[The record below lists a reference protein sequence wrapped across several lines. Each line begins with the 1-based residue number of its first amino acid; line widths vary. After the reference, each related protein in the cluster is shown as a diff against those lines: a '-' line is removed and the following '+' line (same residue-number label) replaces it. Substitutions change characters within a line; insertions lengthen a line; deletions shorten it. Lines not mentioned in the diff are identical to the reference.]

1 MRKLVFK
8 EDSLMPFWLKDLEY
22 LQSGCEEAMVAIV
35 QGLSLGTKN
44 FVISGCKITDNGSK
58 ISMTSGWVYF
68 EGEILPVT
76 ELQSTSYTGSSPKIK
91 FTKSVRHDPSGDREV
106 SSSGMTGMFQ
116 CYEDN
121 YLTPSIV
128 SERETYTLAI
138 SQGAWDLAERI
149 ANSSKITD
157 NIGTLRLSAYSGS
170 LQYRKIGGVVQLMGY
185 VWNDAVGG
193 GVNGQVATGLPRPAM
208 ELVMETDTGNINIS
222 SSGVLSITS
231 SNDRVYLNHIVYL
244 SSPTFD
250 VNDGHYSTNNNA
262 NTGGSQS

>member
-1 MRKLVFK
+1 MKKLVYK
-8 EDSLMPFWLKDLEY
+8 ENSLMPFWLKDLEY

-68 EGEILPVT
+68 EGEILPVA
-76 ELQSTSYTGSSPKIK
+76 ELQSTSYTGSTPKIK

-106 SSSGMTGMFQ
+106 SSSGTTGMFQ

-121 YLTPSIV
+121 YLVPSIAN
-128 SERETYTLAI
+128 ERETYALAI

-149 ANSSKITD
+149 AKSSKITD
-157 NIGTLRLSAYSGS
+157 DMGTLRLSAYSGNI
-170 LQYRKIGGVVQLMGY
+170 QYRKIGGVVQLMGY
-185 VWNDAVGG
+185 IWNDAVGG
-193 GVNGQVATGLPRPAM
+193 GINGQVATGLPRPAM
-208 ELVMETDTGNINIS
+208 DLVMNTETGNVNIS
-222 SSGVLSITS
+222 SSGALRITS
-231 SNDRVYLNHIVYL
+231 SNDSIYLNHIVYL

-250 VNDGHYSTNNNA
+250 ANDGHHSSEA
-262 NTGGSQS
+262 NTGGGTQS